1 MEKRNEYIS
10 TTEKLT
16 KFVQET
22 SQGIKRKQAS
32 QKEKLLQVQQSNTNV
47 QINISKGFKRFNRRQ
62 DKTKDYILEKLKDK
76 FVHLKEAKKMKA
88 KVGENLK
95 EKFLLNLPE
104 AKYEMKMR

>member
-1 MEKRNEYIS
+1 MLGWNKKFKFIVTSQTADSEEMEKRNEYIS

-32 QKEKLLQVQQSNTNV
+32 QKEKLLQVQKSNTNV

-76 FVHLKEAKKMKA
+76 FVHL
-88 KVGENLK
+88 
-95 EKFLLNLPE
+95 
-104 AKYEMKMR
+104 